1 MVTYMNTNPTT
12 GHTARK
18 ESDMDSSPTISYAEA
33 CAHAEANYVSTNGL
47 VCGGTYRV
55 AFDDGAH
62 LVDLRIGVSGI
73 ARPAR

>member
-1 MVTYMNTNPTT
+1 MSNSTS
-12 GHTARK
+12 GHQARK
-18 ESDMDSSPTISYAEA
+18 ESDMDSAPTISYAEA

-55 AFDDGAH
+55 EFADGAH
-62 LVDLRIGVSGI
+62 LVDLRIGASGI